1 MLVIRTTDGIV
12 AGPRQARTMQNERA
26 ASGGTVP
33 ELVVHDDAVRA
44 NTTWFAERTAGRL
57 MAVLKADSFGHG
69 SVARSVVEAGATAIG
84 VTSVTE
90 ALTVREAVP
99 DVPVLSWLN
108 PLDADF
114 ESAVRAD
121 VDLAVSG
128 PELLDA
134 VSRAAARVG
143 RRARIHLHV
152 DLGMSR
158 DGADAAT
165 WPALCET
172 AELLER
178 HGTVRVVGIMGHMS
192 CADRPDDPQ
201 NDRERL
207 LFANA
212 VRAARRRG
220 LTGATAHLAAT
231 AATITGVG
239 AGHGLHRIGAGL
251 FGIDPSGTSDLLQPT
266 LSLTAPVVGSRTVP
280 AGAGIGYGHDH
291 VAERA
296 TNLALLPL
304 GYADGLPRAA
314 SERAEVQVRGRRRP
328 VVGRFS
334 MDMLV
339 VDTGDDRLHLGETVT
354 LFGRGTAGEPTVA
367 DWARWA
373 GTIEHEIVTRVG
385 TRVARVH
392 RSATTAGDGPGARTT
407 TTLITS
413 HRPEAAR
420 A

>member
-1 MLVIRTTDGIV
+1 
-12 AGPRQARTMQNERA
+12 MQNERA
-26 ASGGTVP
+26 TSGGTVP

-44 NTTWFAERTAGRL
+44 NTAWFAARTGGRL

-114 ESAVRAD
+114 EAAVRAD

-128 PELLDA
+128 PELLDR
-134 VSRAAARVG
+134 VSRAAAAVATC
-143 RRARIHLHV
+143 ARIHLYI

-158 DGADAAT
+158 DGADPAT
-165 WPALCET
+165 WPALCEA

-212 VRAARRRG
+212 VRTARRRG
-220 LTGATAHLAAT
+220 LARFTTHLAAT

-239 AGHGLHRIGAGL
+239 AGHGTHRIGAGL
-251 FGIDPSGTSDLLQPT
+251 FGIDPSSTSDALHPT
-266 LSLTAPVVGSRTVP
+266 LSLTAPVVASRTVH

-291 VAERA
+291 VADRA

-314 SERAEVQVRGRRRP
+314 SEQAEVQVRGRRRP

-334 MDMLV
+334 MDMIV
-339 VDTGDDRLHLGETVT
+339 VDTGEDRLHLGETVT
-354 LFGRGTAGEPTVA
+354 VFGRGTTGEPTVA

-385 TRVARVH
+385 SRVARVH
-392 RSATTAGDGPGARTT
+392 RTAVSDSTAQTRATT
-407 TTLITS
+407 TS
-413 HRPEAAR
+413 SPRPEAAR

>member
-1 MLVIRTTDGIV
+1 
-12 AGPRQARTMQNERA
+12 MQNERA
-26 ASGGTVP
+26 TSGGTVP

-44 NTTWFAERTAGRL
+44 NTAWFAARTGGRL

-69 SVARSVVEAGATAIG
+69 SVARSVVEAGAGAIG

-90 ALTVREAVP
+90 ALAVRDAVP

-114 ESAVRAD
+114 EAAVRSD

-143 RRARIHLHV
+143 RRARIHLHA

-158 DGADAAT
+158 DGAAPAT
-165 WPALCET
+165 WSALCT
-172 AELLER
+172 AAELLER
-178 HGTVRVVGIMGHMS
+178 HGTVRVVGVMGHMS

-207 LFANA
+207 LFASA
-212 VRAARRRG
+212 VRTARRRG
-220 LTGATAHLAAT
+220 LTGFTAHLAAT

-251 FGIDPSGTSDLLQPT
+251 FGIDPSSSSDALQPT
-266 LSLTAPVVGSRTVP
+266 LSLTAPVVASRTVP

-291 VAERA
+291 VADRA

-314 SERAEVQVRGRRRP
+314 SDLAEVQVRGRRRP

-334 MDMLV
+334 MDMVV
-339 VDTGDDRLHLGETVT
+339 VDTGDERLHLGETVT
-354 LFGRGTAGEPTVA
+354 VFGRGTGGEPTVA

-385 TRVARVH
+385 SRVARVH
-392 RSATTAGDGPGARTT
+392 RIASTTDSGPTGQPDTTTATA
-407 TTLITS
+407 